1 MENRL
6 SDEIIKNVLLFT
18 TAVKEGIIDLDQLDT
33 AVRMKKEKEYLSKHK
48 GSIWQGKNEYWYTR
62 LNGKLVKK
70 RRKEDLEESIIEHY
84 RSLDE
89 DETPTFKSTYHEWIQ
104 SKREF
109 KEVKESSILR
119 YQDDYNRYFKGS
131 KFELIPIADVNDVA
145 LDEFVRDVISKYE
158 LTSKSYS
165 CFRTVVIG
173 VFKYAKRYHYTNF
186 SVSSFFKDFQISK
199 SAFKKGSEKKAYIY
213 SKQEREELYGY
224 FMSNPTIEHLGLA
237 FMCLTGLR
245 VGELAALKLEDNI
258 GSCKL
263 YIHRTETRV
272 ETESGR
278 RIVVQDTAKMGHDD
292 TIIIPKAAQRIIDIT
307 KMRTHDDEYL
317 FSKNGSRVTARSYR
331 HYLEKACKE
340 IGIRYRPPHQM
351 RKTYASIL
359 LSEGVD
365 EAIVKKEMRH
375 TDISTTRA
383 YYQYITESDKE
394 EKDIIDRIVG
404 M

>member
-62 LNGKLVKK
+62 IDGKLIKK
-70 RRKEDLEESIIEHY
+70 RRKEDLEESIISYY
-84 RSLDE
+84 RALDE
-89 DETPTFKSTYHEWIQ
+89 SETPTFKSTYREWIR
-104 SKREF
+104 SKQEF

-173 VFKYAKRYHYTNF
+173 VFKYAKRYHYTDF

-199 SAFKKGSEKKAYIY
+199 SAFKKGSERKAYIY
-213 SKQEREELYGY
+213 SKREREELYEY

-237 FMCLTGLR
+237 LMCLTGLR

-331 HYLEKACKE
+331 RYLEKACKE

>member
-48 GSIWQGKNEYWYTR
+48 GSIWKGKNEYWYTR
-62 LNGKLVKK
+62 IDGKLVKK
-70 RRKEDLEESIIEHY
+70 RRKEDLEESIISYY

-89 DETPTFKSTYHEWIQ
+89 DETPTFKSTYHEWIR

-109 KEVKESSILR
+109 NEVKESSILR
-119 YQDDYNRYFKGS
+119 YHDDYNRYFKGS
-131 KFELIPIADVNDVA
+131 KFELIPIADVNDVT

-173 VFKYAKRYHYTNF
+173 VFKYAKRYHYTDF

-199 SAFKKGSEKKAYIY
+199 SAFKKGSERKAYIY
-213 SKQEREELYGY
+213 SKREREELYGY

-237 FMCLTGLR
+237 LMCLTGLR

-292 TIIIPKAAQRIIDIT
+292 TVIIPKAAQRIIDIT

-331 HYLEKACKE
+331 RYLEKACKE

>member
-70 RRKEDLEESIIEHY
+70 RRKEDLEESIISY
-84 RSLDE
+84 YKALDE

-109 KEVKESSILR
+109 NEVKESSILR

-173 VFKYAKRYHYTNF
+173 VFKYAKRYHYTDF

-199 SAFKKGSEKKAYIY
+199 SAFKKGSERKAYIY

-237 FMCLTGLR
+237 LMCLTGLR

-292 TIIIPKAAQRIIDIT
+292 TVIIPKAAQRIIDIT

-331 HYLEKACKE
+331 RYLEKACKE
-340 IGIRYRPPHQM
+340 VGIRYRPPHQM